1 MSDRLE
7 EFRRQRDLLRRHL
20 DWLDRE
26 IAELVGSPTDPPPAS
41 ARYPRATDPYPP
53 AAAPYPPASQAGPT
67 APRAR
72 VSDLDAEAI
81 LAEYRRPPADLQ
93 RQTRLG
99 CFIYFG
105 VALAILALV
114 VASVYILSR
123 RAHGH

>member
-1 MSDRLE
+1 VSDRLE
-7 EFRRQRDLLRRHL
+7 EFRRQRDVLRRHL

-26 IAELVGSPTDPPPAS
+26 IADLVGSPAEPPPAS
-41 ARYPRATDPYPP
+41 APYPP
-53 AAAPYPPASQAGPT
+53 EAAPYPPASQAAPT
-67 APRAR
+67 APGAR

-114 VASVYILSR
+114 VAAVYILSR